1 MKEVKEKRRWGLM
14 LFIIMIMVGTSFSVV
29 FFGFSS
35 ASETVRYNG
44 IKFTGDGTKWTAKIN
59 GRYAAFSFLPNEVED
74 IQAPSELP
82 ALLGNRIEIDATSDA
97 NSTYKESIALAQ
109 HQMRLTLESYNVYL
123 FQGFTTNNSFNFPLI
138 ICNNA
143 TTSVPVVYFKE
154 SNSTGIE
161 IKDNCIIAKASSD
174 RNFIRVKDRLVYSML
189 GVVK

>member
-1 MKEVKEKRRWGLM
+1 MKETKEKRRWGLM
-14 LFIIMIMVGTSFSVV
+14 LFIIMIMVGTSFSVI

-74 IQAPSELP
+74 IKTPAQLP
-82 ALLGNRIEIDATSDA
+82 ALLGNRVEIDATSDA

-109 HQMRLTLESYNVYL
+109 HQMRLTLDSYNVYL
-123 FQGFTTNNSFNFPLI
+123 FQGFTTNNSFNFPVVT
-138 ICNNA
+138 CNNA
-143 TTSVPVVYFKE
+143 TSSVPVIYFKE
-154 SNSTGIE
+154 SNSTDIE
-161 IKDNCIIAKASSD
+161 IRDNCIITKASSD
-174 RNFIRVKDRLVYSML
+174 RDFIRVKDRLVYSML